1 MCVVRQKSA
10 ITAQPETFLGS
21 LLIPN
26 QDPRALEIIVFP
38 SFFLGEI
45 HFTLARSEDILIAVI
60 YLFLLLFKVPRTPQP
75 NFLRVILRPRRREIG
90 FFSVCLVGDSVHLVL
105 ESCCSG
111 ARVAAS

>member
-60 YLFLLLFKVPRTPQP
+60 YLFLLLFKVPEHP
-75 NFLRVILRPRRREIG
+75 NPT
-90 FFSVCLVGDSVHLVL
+90 FF
-105 ESCCSG
+105 E
-111 ARVAAS
+111 

>member
-10 ITAQPETFLGS
+10 FTAQPETFLGS

-26 QDPRALEIIVFP
+26 QDQRALKIIVFP

-45 HFTLARSEDILIAVI
+45 HFTLARSADILIAVI
-60 YLFLLLFKVPRTPQP
+60 YLFLLLFKVPRTPRA
-75 NFLRVILRPRRREIG
+75 NFLRVILLPRRREIG
-90 FFSVCLVGDSVHLVL
+90 FFSVCLVVDSVHLVL